1 MKFVYLS
8 SVMKNVNKS
17 RLNFKNFSKNNTIL
31 KEDARSETE
40 DARSKAEDT
49 RSETEDTHSQ
59 ETIHS
64 KEETRS

>member
-1 MKFVYLS
+1 MKFMYLS

-31 KEDARSETE
+31 KEDTHSETE
-40 DARSKAEDT
+40 DA
-49 RSETEDTHSQ
+49 HSQ

-64 KEETRS
+64 KEETHS